1 VIRLRLWPKEAANP
15 IGTCVDNISTE
26 QQHLSKTGCTEAAV
40 IYIELDDYHTTVLY
54 PSLPAQPV
62 FGHYGSSGFE
72 VPKEWDQADK
82 KHLNRVVAQG
92 PLYELTAEDKRL
104 IVNLRY
110 QCKSK
115 PRALAKFLQA
125 IDWSNP
131 GAVREAHS
139 LLADWGTLE
148 PKDALELLDARYADE
163 RVRMYAVQCLD
174 AMSDEELELYML
186 QLVQVLKYEQ
196 FHDSSLAR
204 FLMVRSLQ
212 CPNVIG
218 HLFFWYLKVNDAHSF
233 FSTWFFIWGIID
245 MCGVC
250 VCVRTHICSRRCM
263 S

>member
-1 VIRLRLWPKEAANP
+1 M
-15 IGTCVDNISTE
+15 
-26 QQHLSKTGCTEAAV
+26 
-40 IYIELDDYHTTVLY
+40 
-54 PSLPAQPV
+54 
-62 FGHYGSSGFE
+62 
-72 VPKEWDQADK
+72 
-82 KHLNRVVAQG
+82 
-92 PLYELTAEDKRL
+92 
-104 IVNLRY
+104 
-110 QCKSK
+110 
-115 PRALAKFLQA
+115 AKFLQA

-196 FHDSSLAR
+196 FHDSALAR

-250 VCVRTHICSRRCM
+250 VFPGFVRARNLATRHRLPCASFPLRL
-263 S
+263 SS